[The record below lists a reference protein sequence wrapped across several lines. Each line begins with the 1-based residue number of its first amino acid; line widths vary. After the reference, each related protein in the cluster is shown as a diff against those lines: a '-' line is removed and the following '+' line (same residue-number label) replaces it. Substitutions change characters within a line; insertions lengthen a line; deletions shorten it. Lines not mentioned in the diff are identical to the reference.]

1 MSRSPVS
8 STSEANVV
16 RGARPVVAVLLL
28 AALVAN
34 DVGAVH
40 AQDQSQVH
48 GEYEEVLAEEARA
61 RNDYEAAVLRQ
72 FALAEQVRALDAD
85 IASMQSGLQ
94 TAQEALAAAEV
105 RALQTRARL
114 EDTERRLAEE
124 KRRFQAQAVAAYID
138 GGSAPYASLSAALR
152 SEEGLDALAKSQV
165 YASAVVIDRKQLV
178 ERFTSLR
185 EEVDRLSDEAEQRR
199 LEAKA
204 ARDDVADR
212 VAQLE
217 RQRQE
222 RVHAQA
228 QAEAA
233 AAEAQ
238 RLSGELELKR
248 RMYELRYAELATQS
262 DSIRDVLAR
271 RQQDQIPALSTY
283 GIFLNPVKGGRVV
296 SGYGMRTH
304 PVLGVERMHAG
315 LDIDGGQGEPIRAS
329 ADGVVL
335 LAEER
340 GGYGL
345 TVVIDHGNQL
355 ATLYGHMSALGVK
368 AGDAVAR
375 GDVIGAVG
383 STGLSTGPHCHWEV
397 RVLGVPVDG
406 TPYLSRSPD

>member
-1 MSRSPVS
+1 M
-8 STSEANVV
+8 
-16 RGARPVVAVLLL
+16 RGARLVVALVLL
-28 AALVAN
+28 AALTVN
-34 DVGAVH
+34 DVGVVH

-72 FALAEQVRALDAD
+72 FALAEQVRVLDAD

-185 EEVDRLSDEAEQRR
+185 EEVDRLSDEAEQHRF
-199 LEAKA
+199 EAKA

-222 RVHAQA
+222 RVDAQA

-262 DSIRDVLAR
+262 DSIREVLAR

-296 SGYGMRTH
+296 SGYGMRMH

-315 LDIDGGQGEPIRAS
+315 LDIDGAQGEPIRAS
-329 ADGVVL
+329 ADGVVV

-368 AGDAVAR
+368 AGDAVGR

>member
-1 MSRSPVS
+1 M
-8 STSEANVV
+8 

>member
-1 MSRSPVS
+1 M
-8 STSEANVV
+8 
-16 RGARPVVAVLLL
+16 RGTRLVAALLLL
-28 AALVAN
+28 AALAVG

-48 GEYEEVLAEEARA
+48 GEYEEVLAEEAKA

-94 TAQEALAAAEV
+94 MAQEALAAAEA
-105 RALQTRARL
+105 RALETRARL
-114 EDTERRLAEE
+114 EATERRLAEE

-152 SEEGLDALAKSQV
+152 SEEGLDALAKGQV

-185 EEVDRLSDEAEQRR
+185 EEVDRLSDEAEQHR

-222 RVHAQA
+222 RVDAQA

-262 DSIRDVLAR
+262 DSIRDLLAR
-271 RQQDQIPALSTY
+271 RQQDQIPALSTF

-296 SGYGMRTH
+296 SGYGMRMH
-304 PVLGVERMHAG
+304 PVLGVERMHTG
-315 LDIDGGQGEPIRAS
+315 LDIDGAQGEPMRAS
-329 ADGVVL
+329 ADGVVV

-355 ATLYGHMSALGVK
+355 ATLYGHMSSLDVK
-368 AGDAVAR
+368 VGDVVAR

-397 RVLGVPVDG
+397 RVLGLPVDG

>member
-1 MSRSPVS
+1 
-8 STSEANVV
+8 V
-16 RGARPVVAVLLL
+16 RGTRLVAALLLL
-28 AALVAN
+28 AALAVGDA
-34 DVGAVH
+34 GAVH

-48 GEYEEVLAEEARA
+48 GEYEEVLAEEAKA

-94 TAQEALAAAEV
+94 MAQEALAAAEA
-105 RALQTRARL
+105 RALETRARL
-114 EDTERRLAEE
+114 EATERRLAEE

-152 SEEGLDALAKSQV
+152 SEEGLDALAKGQV

-185 EEVDRLSDEAEQRR
+185 EEVDRLSDEAEQHR

-222 RVHAQA
+222 RVDAQA

-262 DSIRDVLAR
+262 DSIRDLLAR
-271 RQQDQIPALSTY
+271 RQQDQAPALSTF

-296 SGYGMRTH
+296 SGYGMRMH
-304 PVLGVERMHAG
+304 PVLGVERMHTG
-315 LDIDGGQGEPIRAS
+315 LDIDGAQGEPMRAS
-329 ADGVVL
+329 ADGVVV

-368 AGDAVAR
+368 VGDVVAR

-397 RVLGVPVDG
+397 RVLGLPVDG

>member
-1 MSRSPVS
+1 
-8 STSEANVV
+8 V
-16 RGARPVVAVLLL
+16 RGARLVVALVLL
-28 AALVAN
+28 AALAVN
-34 DVGAVH
+34 DVGVVH

-185 EEVDRLSDEAEQRR
+185 EEVDRLSDEAEQHR

-222 RVHAQA
+222 RVDAQA

-296 SGYGMRTH
+296 SGYGMRMH

-315 LDIDGGQGEPIRAS
+315 LDIDGAQGEPMRAS
-329 ADGVVL
+329 ADGVVV

-368 AGDAVAR
+368 AGDVVAR